1 MRSLLIFLNS
11 LRNSR
16 LNRTVRGIKS
26 YTFSEEIYII
36 KLSDLRK
43 CMTTTVVDIGT
54 LIIRDRNL
62 RGGRPIIA
70 ETGTSVR
77 RIAVLYKQGNSAEEI
92 ARLMTHLSIAQVY
105 AALTYYHANREEI
118 DTDLAEEQ
126 EAYEQLAELHYKNL
140 KTNS

>member
-1 MRSLLIFLNS
+1 MPKFKKRLIEENS
-11 LRNSR
+11 QGYEQLY
-16 LNRTVRGIKS
+16 I
-26 YTFSEEIYII
+26 II
-36 KLSDLRK
+36 KLTYLRK

-118 DTDLAEEQ
+118 DTDLVEEQ

>member
-1 MRSLLIFLNS
+1 MYDNNRS
-11 LRNSR
+11 RH
-16 LNRTVRGIKS
+16 
-26 YTFSEEIYII
+26 
-36 KLSDLRK
+36 
-43 CMTTTVVDIGT
+43 
-54 LIIRDRNL
+54 RDFNYPRSQPSS
-62 RGGRPIIA
+62 RPIIA